1 LQRLLGYVSQIE
13 GSGVIYASG
22 MGRQGII
29 PGRHGGT
36 INYFLGVKMKKLIA
50 AICFMF
56 ALAPLAQAQDKAA
69 PAAEKK
75 AAPAVEKKGP
85 PAAEKKGPPAAEK
98 KGPPAAEKKGA
109 AAGEKKAAAKA
120 KKEPTEKQKAQRAK
134 MKSCSADAK
143 GKNLKGKERSQFMSG
158 CLKG

>member
-1 LQRLLGYVSQIE
+1 
-13 GSGVIYASG
+13 
-22 MGRQGII
+22 
-29 PGRHGGT
+29 
-36 INYFLGVKMKKLIA
+36 MKKIIA
-50 AICFMF
+50 AICFIF

-75 AAPAVEKKGP
+75 AAPA
-85 PAAEKKGPPAAEK
+85 AEKK
-98 KGPPAAEKKGA
+98 A
-109 AAGEKKAAAKA
+109 AATGEKKAAKKA

-143 GKNLKGKERSQFMSG
+143 DKNLKGGDRKKFMSS